1 MIYNLNMDPKDYWNK
16 KHICYASKD
25 WIDKPT
31 IFSQFAIQ
39 YFPKTGSLLDLGA
52 GHGQDSR
59 FFAKKGYS
67 VTGTDFSETALKFLK
82 EKADK
87 EGLKIKTEQV
97 DLSKDLPFGNESFD
111 IVYAHLSL
119 HYFDQK
125 TTVKLFKEIHRV
137 LKPGG
142 VLAALFNTVDDPEIP
157 QFKKLEKDYYLDPA
171 GIAKRYFSVGSLKGF
186 TEGKFESIISDNKGE
201 THKDEIKTLI
211 RFVGRKI

>member
-1 MIYNLNMDPKDYWNK
+1 MDPKDYWNK
-16 KHICYASKD
+16 KHIGYATKD

-39 YFPKTGSLLDLGA
+39 YFPKTGTLLDLGA

-59 FFAKKGYS
+59 FFTKKGYT

-97 DLSKDLPFGNESFD
+97 DLSKDLPFENESFD

-119 HYFDQK
+119 HYFDLD
-125 TTVKLFKEIHRV
+125 TTNNLFSEIQRI
-137 LKPGG
+137 LKPDGI
-142 VLAALFNTVDDPEIP
+142 LAALFNTVDDPEIP
-157 QFKKLEKDYYLDPA
+157 QFKEVEKDYYLDPE
-171 GIAKRYFSVGSLKGF
+171 GVYKRYFSVETLEEF
-186 TEGKFESIISDNKGE
+186 TKGKFETVVLDNKGE
-201 THKDEIKTLI
+201 TYKDKINSLI
-211 RFVGRKI
+211 RFIGRKI